1 MIDRKI
7 IDDLEHEAYEAERL
21 EHALPVKEQENT
33 LLKEKEGN
41 NGILVDPNSLG
52 QIVAEIISPVM
63 KTIGKLL
70 ENNTAALEQ
79 LSSAQSVQNDRLEAL
94 EKQIRLQTLVTSKQ
108 VYYLNDAIRM
118 RARELLDKR
127 SVSDNK
133 AITKLGNL
141 IRKSVLA
148 RYGVSSLRD
157 VPKHEYNV
165 ALSQIGMW
173 NDILSVRTV
182 AAQFRNNAEMEADT
196 HNAR

>member
-1 MIDRKI
+1 MDRKI

-41 NGILVDPNSLG
+41 NGILVNPNSLG

>member
-1 MIDRKI
+1 MDRKTI
-7 IDDLEHEAYEAERL
+7 EGLEHEAYEAGQLDPAPSVKGQE
-21 EHALPVKEQENT
+21 ADLPKVKERNS
-33 LLKEKEGN
+33 
-41 NGILVDPNSLG
+41 GILVDPNSLG

-127 SVSDNK
+127 SVDDKK

-182 AAQFRNNAEMEADT
+182 ASQFRTKAETEADPQ
-196 HNAR
+196 NAR

>member
-1 MIDRKI
+1 MDRKI

-21 EHALPVKEQENT
+21 EHALPVKDQENT

>member
-1 MIDRKI
+1 MDRKI
-7 IDDLEHEAYEAERL
+7 IDDLEHEAYEAEWL
-21 EHALPVKEQENT
+21 EPAPPVKEQADN
-33 LLKEKEGN
+33 LLEEKERN
-41 NGILVDPNSLG
+41 SGILVDPNSLG

-127 SVSDNK
+127 SVGDKK

>member
-1 MIDRKI
+1 MDRKI

-41 NGILVDPNSLG
+41 NGIIVDPNSLG

-127 SVSDNK
+127 SVSDKK

-165 ALSQIGMW
+165 ALSQISMW

>member
-1 MIDRKI
+1 MDRKI

-182 AAQFRNNAEMEADT
+182 AAQFRNNAEMEAET

>member
-1 MIDRKI
+1 MDRKI

-148 RYGVSSLRD
+148 RYGVSSLWD

>member
-1 MIDRKI
+1 MDRKI
-7 IDDLEHEAYEAERL
+7 IDDLDHEAYEAEQL

-127 SVSDNK
+127 SVSDKK

>member
-1 MIDRKI
+1 MDRKI

-79 LSSAQSVQNDRLEAL
+79 LSSAQSVQSDRLEAL

>member
-1 MIDRKI
+1 MDRKI

-127 SVSDNK
+127 SVSDKK

>member
-1 MIDRKI
+1 MDRKI

-21 EHALPVKEQENT
+21 EPAPPVKEQADN
-33 LLKEKEGN
+33 LLEEKERN
-41 NGILVDPNSLG
+41 SGILVDPNSLG

-127 SVSDNK
+127 SVCDKK